1 MTQLHNKPPTIAVIP
16 RLWRALGW
24 SLAGLRAGLKYEQSL
39 RIEVAT
45 LPFIIAMAW
54 WLGSSPWHQV
64 LLISAWLLLIM
75 CELLNSA
82 LEATV
87 DRISSDHHLLSGRA
101 KDLGSAAVLIA
112 FIINLLLWAAEIL
125 TTTTI

>member
-1 MTQLHNKPPTIAVIP
+1 MTQQHNKPPALSAIP

-45 LPFIIAMAW
+45 LPLIMGLAW
-54 WLGSSPWHQV
+54 WLGSSMWHQA
-64 LLISAWLLLIM
+64 LLISAWLILIM

-82 LEATV
+82 IETTV
-87 DRISSDHHLLSGRA
+87 DRISSEHHVLSGRA
-101 KDLGSAAVLIA
+101 KDLGSAAVFIA
-112 FIINLLLWAAEIL
+112 YLINLLLWAAEIFGQ
-125 TTTTI
+125 

>member
-1 MTQLHNKPPTIAVIP
+1 MAEQHNKPATLSTIP

-45 LPFIIAMAW
+45 LPVIIGLAW
-54 WLGSSPWHQV
+54 WLGSSAWHQA
-64 LLISAWLLLIM
+64 LLISAWLILIM

-82 LEATV
+82 IETTV
-87 DRISSDHHLLSGRA
+87 DRISSDHHVLSGRA

-112 FIINLLLWAAEIL
+112 YMINLLLWIAEISSL
-125 TTTTI
+125 